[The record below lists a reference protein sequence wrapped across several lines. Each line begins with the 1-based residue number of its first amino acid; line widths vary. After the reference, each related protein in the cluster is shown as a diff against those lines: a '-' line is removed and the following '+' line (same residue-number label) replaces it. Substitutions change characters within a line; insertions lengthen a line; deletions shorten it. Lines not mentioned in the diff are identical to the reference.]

1 MKRIRL
7 SLRSFSMVAL
17 FCSLILLSIS
27 SEPVTC
33 AEKNHSVNKKLRVV
47 ALEGTAYNRGLVHGR
62 TLKKEIQEVIALWRD
77 DIEKTFK
84 VTADK
89 FIESFLK
96 KTDFQK
102 SIKRWMPEMLEEVRG
117 IADGSG
123 IDYNTIYLFQLPD
136 ELWANGSDVIGERCT
151 SIGINR
157 RGNSPTFVAQNMD
170 IPSFFHG
177 YQTLL
182 HIKDSGFEA
191 FVLTVPGM
199 IGINGINSHA
209 LAITCNTLLQLQY
222 SRDGLPVAFI
232 VRGALKQKSLKNLVR
247 FITEIKHASGQNYII
262 GGPERAYSFECSA
275 NKVIEFI
282 PYEGAELTYHT
293 NHPLAN
299 DDYSKTFVDN
309 LRKINKTP
317 QEWNYFCYRLD
328 ALEKRIGKKSKATDI
343 NLDLIK
349 ATLSSRDSESK
360 PISNPLSY
368 ACTIMVLSA
377 KPQLHIAPGRPDIT
391 PFEVFRFIDKQ

>member
-1 MKRIRL
+1 
-7 SLRSFSMVAL
+7 MVAL
-17 FCSLILLSIS
+17 FCSLIYLSVS
-27 SEPVTC
+27 SEPDAL
-33 AEKNHSVNKKLRVV
+33 AEKNIEGQNANKKLRVLV
-47 ALEGTAYNRGLVHGR
+47 LEGSPYNRGLIHGR
-62 TLKKEIQEVIALWRD
+62 ALKKEIHELIGLWRN

-84 VTADK
+84 VSADK
-89 FIESFLK
+89 FIAAFLK
-96 KTDFQK
+96 KTNFQK

-123 IDYNTIYLFQLPD
+123 IDYDTIYLFQLPD
-136 ELWANGSDVIGERCT
+136 ELWANGQDVVGEHCT

-157 RGNSPTFVAQNMD
+157 RGSSPTFVAQNMD
-170 IPSFFHG
+170 IPGFYHG

-182 HIKDSGFEA
+182 HIKDDSLESY
-191 FVLTVPGM
+191 VLTVPGM
-199 IGINGINSHA
+199 IGVNGINNHS

-222 SRDGLPVAFI
+222 SQDGLPVAYI
-232 VRGALKQKSLKNLVR
+232 VRGALKQKSLKDLYR
-247 FITEIKHASGQNYII
+247 FITEIDHASGQNYII

-299 DDYSKTFVDN
+299 DDYSLKFIES
-309 LRKINKTP
+309 LKKINKTT
-317 QEWNYFCYRLD
+317 QQWNYFCYRLD
-328 ALEKRIGKKSKATDI
+328 ALEKRIGKKSKATSIDI
-343 NLDLIK
+343 DLIK
-349 ATLSSRDSESK
+349 ATLSSRDSESN

-377 KPQLHIAPGRPDIT
+377 SPELHIAPGRPDIT
-391 PFEVFRFIDKQ
+391 PFEVFRFTDKR